1 MKTLL
6 GRPMDLL
13 KQPHSRIWWIVGL
26 LALALVIPAAFVGA
40 QDAVPTSV
48 PNDAVEKTAGDIVDF
63 TTQTAVTTADTLQG
77 FIDRLVQTPKSD
89 FARILLIVGGVIL
102 LAAGWRIYDVI
113 TLIAGFMIGAL
124 VALSLLNTDNTLITI
139 AGILV
144 GGLIGAA
151 LGYFVYIVAIAL
163 IGAYLGVVVANGI
176 AFQLALSP
184 INPIVLLIA
193 AILGAL
199 VMVGLS
205 FQFLILL
212 SALVGAQMLTLGL
225 GLAPVWTLIFA
236 AIGVIL
242 QLGLARAY
250 NFDWRSRPRRT
261 YYWRRRPAV

>member
-1 MKTLL
+1 MN
-6 GRPMDLL
+6 RFIVRWPDIVQ
-13 KQPHSRIWWIVGL
+13 QPQNRLWIIGI
-26 LALALVIPAAFVGA
+26 LALVLLMSTVVGMA

-48 PNDAVEKTAGDIVDF
+48 PDDAVEETAGDIVQF
-63 TTQTAVTTADTLQG
+63 TTQTAVSTANTLEG
-77 FIDRLVQTPKSD
+77 FIDRLTQTPKSD
-89 FARILLIVGGVIL
+89 FARILLIIGGVVL
-102 LAAGWRIYDVI
+102 LVAGWRIYDVV
-113 TLIAGFMIGAL
+113 TLVAGFLIGAL
-124 VALSLLNTDNTLITI
+124 IALSLLNTDNTLITI

-151 LGYFVYIVAIAL
+151 LGYFMFMVAIAL
-163 IGAYLGVVVANGI
+163 IGAYLGIVVANGI
-176 AFQLALSP
+176 AFQLSLAP

-225 GLAPVWTLIFA
+225 GLTPIWTLIFA
-236 AIGVIL
+236 AIGIL
-242 QLGLARAY
+242 VQIGLARAY
-250 NFDWRSRPRRT
+250 NFDWRTRPRRT

>member
-1 MKTLL
+1 MKTLIAGL
-6 GRPMDLL
+6 FGLL
-13 KQPHSRIWWIVGL
+13 KQAKSRLWIVGL
-26 LALALVIPAAFVGA
+26 LALVLLLPAVFVSA

-48 PNDAVEKTAGDIVDF
+48 PKDAVEQTAGEIVDL
-63 TTQTAVTTADTLQG
+63 TTQTAVETADTLQG

-89 FARILLIVGGVIL
+89 FARVLLIIGGIIL
-102 LAAGWRIYDVI
+102 LAAGWRIYDII
-113 TLIAGFMIGAL
+113 TLLAGFLIGAL

-151 LGYFVYIVAIAL
+151 LGYFVFMVAVAL

-225 GLAPVWTLIFA
+225 GLTPIWTLIFA
-236 AIGVIL
+236 AIGIVL

-250 NFDWRSRPRRT
+250 NFDWRSRPRRA
-261 YYWRRRPAV
+261 YYWRRRAAV